1 MKLRKLEEKDAKHM
15 LEWMH
20 DKSVVEFMGANFE
33 AKTIDDC
40 KKFIK
45 AAQNTDTDLHLA
57 IVDEKDEYMGT
68 VSLKHVNKTELTAE
82 FAIAVRKTAM
92 RKGFSAYGIREI
104 IRIGLEEIGLQKI
117 YWCVAVINARAVK
130 FYDKNGYKRTTDVP
144 DSIAGAYTPEQL
156 ETFIWYVACE

>member
-1 MKLRKLEEKDAKHM
+1 MKLRKLEEKDAKLM

-40 KKFIK
+40 NNFIN

-57 IVDEKDEYMGT
+57 IVDDKDEYMGT
-68 VSLKHVNKTELTAE
+68 VSLKHVNKIELTAE
-82 FAIAVRKTAM
+82 FAITVRKTAM
-92 RKGFSAYGIREI
+92 GKGFSGYGMREI
-104 IRIGLEEIGLQKI
+104 IRIGLEEMGLQKI
-117 YWCVAVINARAVK
+117 YWCVAAINARAVK

-144 DSIAGAYTPEQL
+144 DSIAEAYTPEQL
-156 ETFIWYVACE
+156 ETFIWYVAC

>member
-1 MKLRKLEEKDAKHM
+1 M
-15 LEWMH
+15 
-20 DKSVVEFMGANFE
+20 
-33 AKTIDDC
+33 
-40 KKFIK
+40 
-45 AAQNTDTDLHLA
+45 
-57 IVDEKDEYMGT
+57 
-68 VSLKHVNKTELTAE
+68 NKTELTAE